1 MLGRVHY
8 DFMLFSTICLHAF
21 ALSIF
26 SDKNLISYIMNLFY
40 SCMKLE
46 WAMEECTVCF
56 TDMRQVDEH
65 GARLT
70 FANLE
75 G

>member
-1 MLGRVHY
+1 
-8 DFMLFSTICLHAF
+8 
-21 ALSIF
+21 
-26 SDKNLISYIMNLFY
+26 
-40 SCMKLE
+40 MKLE

-70 FANLE
+70 FANLRGMRKGTE
-75 G
+75 KRNFNFLHPVAYCVVQ